1 MGSIAAWVQGLP
13 GRAGE
18 RGQTLTEYALIIAL
32 VVIVVI
38 GVLGAFGI
46 TLNAYWQNIISEV
59 ASAVS

>member
-32 VVIVVI
+32 VVLLLVGALTAFRGQLQGIYNNIV
-38 GVLGAFGI
+38 
-46 TLNAYWQNIISEV
+46 SEV
-59 ASAVS
+59 TSAVS